1 MVGKDGAETR
11 KERIQRIAQS
21 VQAALFKNN
30 CGISLKQTVASLSI
44 ETGLTKEKVIE
55 YLELLA
61 NVGQFTID
69 VEGDKISRVCG
80 S

>member
-11 KERIQRIAQS
+11 KERIHQIAQS
-21 VQAALFKNN
+21 VQAAVFKNN
-30 CGISLKQTVASLSI
+30 GEISLKQTVASLSI
-44 ETGLTKEKVIE
+44 ETGLTEEKVFE

-69 VEGDKISRVCG
+69 VEGDKIRRACG

>member
-11 KERIQRIAQS
+11 KERIHQIAQS

-30 CGISLKQTVASLSI
+30 GEISLKQTVANLSI
-44 ETGLTKEKVIE
+44 ETGLTKEKVFE

-61 NVGQFTID
+61 NVGQFTIP
-69 VEGDKISRVCG
+69 VEGDKITRASG

>member
-11 KERIQRIAQS
+11 KERIRQIAQS
-21 VQAALFKNN
+21 VQAALFKNDG
-30 CGISLKQTVASLSI
+30 GISLKQTVARLSI
-44 ETGLTKEKVIE
+44 ETGLTKEKIIE

-61 NVGQFTID
+61 NVEQFTID